1 MSWSPAE
8 LQRKS
13 DEFLTKWQACKAQ
26 PGFDGFVEFAV
37 TVSSFTGFL
46 DAKGL
51 SGLHQ
56 SAHVLEKS
64 VLSLFDQWTSDP
76 MPAAALTNLDRQIG
90 EFGARITAFLVGN
103 APSIAERRLQLESES
118 DAESALDAE
127 PLAELV
133 APKTIWFVT
142 PTPEVWKD
150 LVTQAAYFHIQV
162 QMCTLQSQPP
172 ADREP
177 VIVLVDAMDMQS
189 DAYSEA
195 VQGFRN
201 RFSVSNIIGLNL
213 ASNFETLRA
222 ALVAGCD
229 FCFTVGTVQ
238 AVVMARI
245 VKMCGNEE
253 EPPYRV
259 LVVEDSKTAST
270 VIQRTLKQAGMESMA
285 IAKPQEV
292 LTSLVKFQPDLV
304 LMDMFMP
311 GCTGV
316 EVTRVIRQH
325 EEFLSTPVVYLS
337 GDSSIALQVDALRLG
352 GDHFLTKPFNP
363 VILNA
368 VVKSKIDRYRTL
380 RRSMTLD
387 SLTGL
392 LNHLTS
398 KQRLDAAAK
407 AADADGSS
415 LCVAMIDIDHF
426 KNVND
431 SYGHPMG
438 DQVIRSL
445 AWLLKQRL
453 RKTDAVGRYGGEEFL
468 VILPDADAA
477 RALHLL
483 DRIRIDFS
491 RFLHAVGDTSFAAT
505 FSGGIAQLTPG
516 LGGPTAIKIADEAL
530 YVAKR
535 KGRNQLVVA

>member
-1 MSWSPAE
+1 MSCSPAE

-13 DEFLTKWQACKAQ
+13 DEFLAKWHAAKTQ
-26 PGFDGFVEFAV
+26 PGFDGYVEFAV

-46 DAKGL
+46 ESKAL

-56 SAHVLEKS
+56 SAHALEKN
-64 VLSLFDQWTSDP
+64 VLSLFDQLTSDT
-76 MPAAALTNLDRQIG
+76 MPEDRLAELDRQIG
-90 EFGARITAFLVGN
+90 ELGARIESFLVAN
-103 APSIAERRLQLESES
+103 TPPIAERRLQTEAEPDP
-118 DAESALDAE
+118 DAEAVT
-127 PLAELV
+127 ELLTS
-133 APKTIWFVT
+133 KSIWFLT
-142 PTPEVWKD
+142 STPEVWKD
-150 LVTQAAYFHIQV
+150 LATQAGYFNIQV
-162 QMCTLQSQPP
+162 EMCRLQDNPT
-172 ADREP
+172 AEREP
-177 VIVLVDAMDMQS
+177 VIVLVDAAGVDF
-189 DAYSEA
+189 AEYAAA
-195 VQGFRN
+195 VKALRSQ
-201 RFSVSNIIGLNL
+201 FSATTIIGLNL
-213 ASNFETLRA
+213 ASNFDTLRM
-222 ALVAGCD
+222 ALVSGCE
-229 FCFTVGTVQ
+229 FCFTVGTPQ
-238 AVVMARI
+238 ALIMGRI
-245 VKMCGNEE
+245 VKMCGKEE
-253 EPPYRV
+253 EQPYRV
-259 LVVEDSKTAST
+259 LVVEDSKTASA
-270 VIQRTLKQAGMESMA
+270 VIQRTLKQSGMESMA
-285 IAKPQEV
+285 IARPQEV
-292 LTSLVKFQPDLV
+292 LTSMVKFQPDLV

-368 VVKSKIDRYRTL
+368 VVKSKIDRYRNL

-387 SLTGL
+387 SMTGL

-398 KQRLDAAAK
+398 KQRLDAAATTS
-407 AADADGSS
+407 DADGTT

-431 SYGHPMG
+431 SYGHPLG

-453 RKTDAVGRYGGEEFL
+453 RKTDSVGRYGGEEFL

-477 RALHLL
+477 RAHQLL
-483 DRIRIDFS
+483 DRIRVDFS
-491 RFLHAVGDTSFAAT
+491 MFQHTVGNTSFSCT
-505 FSGGIAQLTPG
+505 FSGGIAQFTRG
-516 LGGPTAIKIADEAL
+516 LGGPSAIKIADEAL
-530 YVAKR
+530 YIAKR

>member
-1 MSWSPAE
+1 MSCSPEE
-8 LQRKS
+8 LRRKS
-13 DEFLTKWQACKAQ
+13 DDFLAKWQACKTQ
-26 PGFDGFVEFAV
+26 SGLDGFVEFAV

-46 DAKGL
+46 EASGL

-56 SAHVLEKS
+56 SAKAMENK
-64 VLSLFDQWTSDP
+64 VLSLFDQFGTD
-76 MPAAALTNLDRQIG
+76 ALAGTALGDLDRQIG
-90 EFGARITAFLVGN
+90 ELGARIESFLLAN
-103 APSIAERRLQLESES
+103 APPVAERRLQGES
-118 DAESALDAE
+118 DPEGQLE
-127 PLAELV
+127 PLAEQV
-133 APKTIWFVT
+133 PSKSIWFVT
-142 PTPEVWKD
+142 NTPDVWKD
-150 LVTQAAYFHIQV
+150 LATQAGYFNIQTE
-162 QMCTLQSQPP
+162 MCSAASLPST
-172 ADREP
+172 DREP
-177 VIVLVDAMDMQS
+177 VLVLVDAAGLS
-189 DAYSEA
+189 SGVHAA
-195 VQGFRN
+195 TVKTLRN
-201 RFSVSNIIGLNL
+201 RFSASNVIGLNL
-213 ASNFETLRA
+213 SSDFETLRA
-222 ALVAGCD
+222 ALVAGCEH
-229 FCFTVGTVQ
+229 CFTAGTAQ
-238 AVVMARI
+238 AVIMARI

-259 LVVEDSKTAST
+259 LVVEDSRTAGA
-270 VIQRTLKQAGMESMA
+270 VIQRTLKQAGLESMA
-285 IAKPQEV
+285 ITKPQEV
-292 LTSLVKFQPDLV
+292 LTALVKFQPDLV

-380 RRSMTLD
+380 RRSMTMD

-398 KQRLDAAAK
+398 KQRLETLAK
-407 AADADGSS
+407 TAEVERTA

-431 SYGHPMG
+431 TYGHPLG

-453 RKTDAVGRYGGEEFL
+453 RKTDVVGRYGGEEFM
-468 VILPDADAA
+468 VILPDADGA
-477 RALHLL
+477 RAHQLL
-483 DRIRIDFS
+483 DRIRVDFS
-491 RFLHAVGDTSFAAT
+491 LFQHAVRDTSFSCT
-505 FSGGIAQLTPG
+505 FSGGIAQFTPG
-516 LGGPTAIKIADEAL
+516 LGGATAIKIADEAL
-530 YVAKR
+530 YIAKR
-535 KGRNQLVVA
+535 QGRNQLVVA

>member
-1 MSWSPAE
+1 MSCSSEE
-8 LQRKS
+8 LRRKS
-13 DEFLTKWQACKAQ
+13 DDFLAKWQACKTQ
-26 PGFDGFVEFAV
+26 TGLDGFVEFAV
-37 TVSSFTGFL
+37 TASSFTGFL
-46 DAKGL
+46 EAKGL

-56 SAHVLEKS
+56 SAQALEKN
-64 VLSLFDQWTSDP
+64 VLSMFD
-76 MPAAALTNLDRQIG
+76 ALGGDALPESSMDNLDRQVG
-90 EFGARITAFLVGN
+90 ELGARIESFLAAN
-103 APSIAERRLQLESES
+103 APVVMDRRLQGE
-118 DAESALDAE
+118 AEAGVEAE

-133 APKTIWFVT
+133 ASKTIWFVT
-142 PTPEVWKD
+142 GFPENWQD
-150 LVTQAAYFHIQV
+150 LAVQAGYFNIQV
-162 QMCTLQSQPP
+162 EMCTLQGLP
-172 ADREP
+172 AVVREP
-177 VIVLVDAMDMQS
+177 DIVLVDAKDVAPQ
-189 DAYSEA
+189 AFNGG
-195 VQGFRN
+195 VQAMRAW
-201 RFSVSNIIGLNL
+201 FSASTIMGLNL
-213 ASNFETLRA
+213 APDFETLRS

-229 FCFTVGTVQ
+229 FCFISDTAQ
-238 AVVMARI
+238 AVIMARI
-245 VKMCGNEE
+245 VKMCGQEE

-270 VIQRTLKQAGMESMA
+270 VIQRTLKQSGMESMA

-380 RRSMTLD
+380 RRSMTMD

-398 KQRLDAAAK
+398 KQRLDTAAK
-407 AADADGSS
+407 TAEVDRTA

-431 SYGHPMG
+431 TYGHPMG

-453 RKTDAVGRYGGEEFL
+453 RKTDVVGRYGGEEFL

-477 RALHLL
+477 RAHQLL
-483 DRIRIDFS
+483 DRIRVDFS
-491 RFLHAVGDTSFAAT
+491 LFQYAVRDTSFSCT

-516 LGGPTAIKIADEAL
+516 LGGATAIKIADEAL
-530 YVAKR
+530 YIAKR
-535 KGRNQLVVA
+535 QGRNQLVVA

>member
-1 MSWSPAE
+1 MSCSPEE
-8 LQRKS
+8 LRRKS
-13 DEFLTKWQACKAQ
+13 DDFLAKWQACKTLH
-26 PGFDGFVEFAV
+26 GFDGFVEFAV

-46 DAKGL
+46 EAMGL

-56 SAHVLEKS
+56 SAKALENK
-64 VLSLFDQWTSDP
+64 VLSLFDQLGGD
-76 MPAAALTNLDRQIG
+76 ALASSALDNLDRQVA
-90 EFGARITAFLVGN
+90 ELGARIESFMLAN
-103 APSIAERRLQLESES
+103 APSVPERRLQS
-118 DAESALDAE
+118 DSDQEAAPE

-133 APKTIWFVT
+133 ASKTIWFVT
-142 PTPEVWKD
+142 NTPDAWKD
-150 LVTQAAYFHIQV
+150 LAVQAGYFNILV
-162 QMCTLQSQPP
+162 EMCTLQDQPST
-172 ADREP
+172 DREP
-177 VIVLVDAMDMQS
+177 VIVLVDA
-189 DAYSEA
+189 AGVEPA
-195 VQGFRN
+195 AHAAGVKALRN
-201 RFSVSNIIGLNL
+201 RFSASNIIGLNV
-213 ASNFETLRA
+213 ASDFETLRS
-222 ALVAGCD
+222 ALVAGCEY
-229 FCFTVGTVQ
+229 CFTVGTAQ
-238 AVVMARI
+238 AVIMARI
-245 VKMCGNEE
+245 VKMCGHEE

-259 LVVEDSKTAST
+259 LVVEDSKTASA
-270 VIQRTLKQAGMESMA
+270 VIQRTLKQAGLESMA
-285 IAKPQEV
+285 ITKPQEV
-292 LTSLVKFQPDLV
+292 LTALDKFQPDLV

-380 RRSMTLD
+380 RRSMTMD

-407 AADADGSS
+407 AAEADRTS

-431 SYGHPMG
+431 TYGHPLG

-453 RKTDAVGRYGGEEFL
+453 RKTDVVGRYGGEEFL

-477 RALHLL
+477 RAHQLL
-483 DRIRIDFS
+483 DRIRVDFS
-491 RFLHAVGDTSFAAT
+491 LFQHAVRDTSFSCT
-505 FSGGIAQLTPG
+505 FSGGIAQFSPG
-516 LGGPTAIKIADEAL
+516 LGGATAIKIADEAL
-530 YVAKR
+530 YIAKR
-535 KGRNQLVVA
+535 QGRNQLVAA